1 MIPDESI
8 YAMYLVKTHYIMK
21 VRAFHPEDQTVDLVQ
36 DVYEFGNIPAGQF
49 VRRNEFGEEIVVGL
63 KTPDLLY
70 GIPVKQERWGQWN
83 IQCCPK
89 EGDTGYI
96 EVMTNDI
103 QDWVENGSQS
113 IPWSDDHF
121 LKKSC
126 VFVPFVPNKKNCDKD
141 YPTTNDTFVLKS
153 NNINVTMSDTEEGKE
168 KITVTMK
175 GITLN
180 IDASGQVSLS
190 APDATLTAECKTLT
204 ATASESATIDTPT
217 TTITG
222 NLNVGGNAEIS
233 GNSSTGGET
242 ILTGAVTMAGT
253 LNIAGAV
260 TAADISA
267 LAVTCASV
275 GAGDITTPMVP
286 SMNTAITGLLT
297 HTHRVPGVQT
307 GSGATTT
314 DIPTIVGE

>member
-1 MIPDESI
+1 
-8 YAMYLVKTHYIMK
+8 
-21 VRAFHPEDQTVDLVQ
+21 
-36 DVYEFGNIPAGQF
+36 
-49 VRRNEFGEEIVVGL
+49 
-63 KTPDLLY
+63 
-70 GIPVKQERWGQWN
+70 
-83 IQCCPK
+83 
-89 EGDTGYI
+89 
-96 EVMTNDI
+96 
-103 QDWVENGSQS
+103 
-113 IPWSDDHF
+113 
-121 LKKSC
+121 
-126 VFVPFVPNKKNCDKD
+126 
-141 YPTTNDTFVLKS
+141 
-153 NNINVTMSDTEEGKE
+153 
-168 KITVTMK
+168 MK